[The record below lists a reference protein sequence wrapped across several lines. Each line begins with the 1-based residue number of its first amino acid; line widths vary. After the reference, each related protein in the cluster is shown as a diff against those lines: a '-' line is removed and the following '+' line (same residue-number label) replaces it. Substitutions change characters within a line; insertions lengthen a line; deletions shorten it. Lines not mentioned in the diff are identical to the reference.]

1 VLSSQAVAAL
11 PDDVALRA
19 RAYPLA
25 VKNVYCGR
33 YRFRPVWAWAAEVAY
48 MDSASNGDEYLMSR
62 REKLRMS
69 GHRFRA
75 RGRSAGKPLCG
86 VV

>member
-1 VLSSQAVAAL
+1 MADL
-11 PDDVALRA
+11 PDGFALRA

-33 YRFRPVWAWAAEVAY
+33 YRFMPVRAWAAGVAY

-62 REKLRMS
+62 REKLRVR